1 MKAFTLIEILVVV
14 TIIGFMAVLS
24 LGSFNQTNQLL
35 SEQKLLSEI
44 KNEIQLGKNKMLKNK
59 ETCLNIIFKKKE
71 VELKQQ
77 KCTNNQELSTKT
89 IKLPTV
95 TIQTE
100 QEININFTQPEI
112 AIGEESQEIKFKK
125 EDKDFGTITILENG
139 IVVEE
144 KNQE

>member
-59 ETCLNIIFKKKE
+59 DTCLSINFESTKL
-71 VELKQQ
+71 ELKQQ
-77 KCTNNQELSTKT
+77 NCKENQEISTKT
-89 IKLPTV
+89 ITLPDTV
-95 TIQTE
+95 KIQTE
-100 QEININFTQPEI
+100 NDININFTQPEI
-112 AIGEESQEIKFKK
+112 AIGEDQQTIRFTKGE
-125 EDKDFGTITILENG
+125 KDFGTITILENG

-144 KNQE
+144 KD

>member
-24 LGSFNQTNQLL
+24 LGSFNQTNELL

-59 ETCLNIIFKKKE
+59 ETCLNIIFKNNE
-71 VELKQQ
+71 VKLKQQ
-77 KCTNNQELSTKT
+77 NCARNQVLSTKT
-89 IKLPTV
+89 IKLPKTV
-95 TIQTE
+95 TIQIDE
-100 QEININFTQPEI
+100 EININFTQPEI
-112 AIGEESQEIKFKK
+112 GIKEERQEIEFKK

-139 IVVEE
+139 IVIEE
-144 KNQE
+144 KN

>member
-24 LGSFNQTNQLL
+24 LGSFNQTNELL

-59 ETCLNIIFKKKE
+59 ETCLNIIFKNNE
-71 VELKQQ
+71 VKLKQQ
-77 KCTNNQELSTKT
+77 KCTNADVLSTKT
-89 IKLPTV
+89 IKLPKKV
-95 TIQTE
+95 TIHTD
-100 QEININFTQPEI
+100 QEISINFTQPEI
-112 AIGEESQEIKFKK
+112 AIKEGQQTISFIKA
-125 EDKDFGTITILENG
+125 DKDFGTITILENG

-144 KNQE
+144 KN